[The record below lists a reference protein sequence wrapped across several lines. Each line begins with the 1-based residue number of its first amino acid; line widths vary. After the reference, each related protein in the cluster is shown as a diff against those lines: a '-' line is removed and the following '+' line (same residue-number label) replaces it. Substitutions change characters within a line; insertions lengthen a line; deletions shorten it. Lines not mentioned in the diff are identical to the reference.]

1 MSPLKTIQERRPL
14 AGSALA
20 CSVHSLGG
28 SDGAIATASGYSGPI
43 RVAGGVPGDRGV
55 VRVLHSGQHG
65 AWARWLRLDEPSSY
79 RRAAECAAVLRC
91 GGCPWQMVDAEMQ
104 RQTRLDAINLHL
116 HRWLGPVEPSWAP
129 LQEMSVGYRSRAQ
142 VVLGRK
148 RGRIVWG
155 FWGPGSQELAAVEL
169 CPAHLR
175 SVDQALNRAADEL
188 DRAGV
193 PVAGEADG
201 IGATGLIYR
210 IDPRS
215 ELGMLTVLCGD
226 VETLRPAVQGLSE
239 IPGVVGVFAAPV
251 ARKGGPPVGE
261 RAIHLAGA
269 LRAPL
274 AWQLAAADLPDLELQ
289 LGPTAF
295 VQTRHDAAEG
305 LIAAV
310 AAMLPSEGPGLLD
323 LFSGAGVFGLALR
336 QRFAEVWLVEREGPS
351 IADAQVNVDLL
362 EAGNVRVCPGDA
374 AEVLAQL
381 HRDGATFGCAVVD
394 PPRAGCGPEVVKQL
408 SAIPSLRQIAYVSC
422 GQSGLQ
428 RDVAAFAEHG
438 WRITAVQALEMFPH
452 TPHAEVLVQ
461 LSR

>member
-1 MSPLKTIQERRPL
+1 
-14 AGSALA
+14 
-20 CSVHSLGG
+20 
-28 SDGAIATASGYSGPI
+28 
-43 RVAGGVPGDRGV
+43 
-55 VRVLHSGQHG
+55 
-65 AWARWLRLDEPSSY
+65 
-79 RRAAECAAVLRC
+79 
-91 GGCPWQMVDAEMQ
+91 
-104 RQTRLDAINLHL
+104 
-116 HRWLGPVEPSWAP
+116 
-129 LQEMSVGYRSRAQ
+129 
-142 VVLGRK
+142 
-148 RGRIVWG
+148 
-155 FWGPGSQELAAVEL
+155 
-169 CPAHLR
+169 LR